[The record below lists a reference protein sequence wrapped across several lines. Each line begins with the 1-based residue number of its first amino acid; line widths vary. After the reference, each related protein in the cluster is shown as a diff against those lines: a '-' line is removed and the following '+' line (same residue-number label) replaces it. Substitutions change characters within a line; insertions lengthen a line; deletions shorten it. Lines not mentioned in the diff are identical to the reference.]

1 MADPIKIASRYS
13 GLVQKKNQF
22 VYTPH
27 AAKKPFEAL
36 RKINRDLKKE
46 NYGTLIDYPAKKRGV
61 PFATYITVAATYT
74 SATAS
79 CRSQL
84 GATLILS

>member
-1 MADPIKIASRYS
+1 MADPIKIAGRYS

-36 RKINRDLKKE
+36 RKINRYLKKE
-46 NYGTLIDYPAKKRGV
+46 NYGTLIDCPAKKRGV
-61 PFATYITVAATYT
+61 PFAIYMTVAATYT
-74 SATAS
+74 SATATGES
-79 CRSQL
+79 GL
-84 GATLILS
+84 GATSVLS